1 MRKSLATTIAAAAL
15 IAGAGL
21 ATAQQMEREPG
32 RTPKATQGP
41 SQGHPGAMGTSPSQ
55 GRSAAE
61 EKEHRSGQSGAMQ
74 SPNQGRSGAVE
85 KKKRHSGQSEAT
97 QSPDQGRSGAVEK
110 KKRHSGQSEATQ
122 SPDQGRSGAVEKKKR
137 HSGQS
142 GSMESQAQGRSGAVE
157 KKEHHSAQSGSMES
171 QAQGRS
177 GSEQDRS
184 GVTEQRSVA
193 AVNLS
198 SDQRARLHETIT
210 AGNLRHVDHVNFS
223 LSIGTR
229 IPNTVRVEEIPES
242 IVDIVP
248 QYRGFDYMVVGEEL
262 VIVDPGTLQ
271 IVAVQSGAG
280 QGPVQRFGSEQN
292 RGQVMEHRSVGSVTL
307 SPDQRTRLHQ
317 TVIDGKVRRVDDAD
331 FALSVGTRV
340 PDTVTVYDVPE
351 TIVDI
356 VPEYHGYDYIVVRD
370 ELVIVDPDTL
380 EIVAVLPD

>member
-1 MRKSLATTIAAAAL
+1 MEAKMRKSLVITIAAAAL

-21 ATAQQMEREPG
+21 ATAQQTEREPG

-41 SQGHPGAMGTSPSQ
+41 SQGHPGATQSPNQSQ
-55 GRSAAE
+55 AGAAE
-61 EKEHRSGQSGAMQ
+61 NKEHRSGQSGAMQ
-74 SPNQGRSGAVE
+74 SPAQGRSGAVE
-85 KKKRHSGQSEAT
+85 KKERHSGQSEAT

-110 KKRHSGQSEATQ
+110 KKRPSAQSGATQ
-122 SPDQGRSGAVEKKKR
+122 SPDQGRTGAVEKKER
-137 HSGQS
+137 PSAQS
-142 GSMESQAQGRSGAVE
+142 GAMQGPAQGRSGAG
-157 KKEHHSAQSGSMES
+157 AAS
-171 QAQGRS
+171 QQNT
-177 GSEQDRS
+177 

-198 SDQRARLHETIT
+198 SDQSTKLHETIT
-210 AGNLRHVDHVNFS
+210 AGNLRRVDHVDFS
-223 LSIGTR
+223 LSTGTR
-229 IPNTVRVEEIPES
+229 IPSTVRMEEIPES

-356 VPEYHGYDYIVVRD
+356 VPEYRGYDYIVVRD